1 MTTYIFGYGSL
12 MNSASRQLTGQTSAA
27 TPAIVAGFQ
36 RHWGKIDSS
45 YTLSPLVVDKGH
57 GSVNGVLLQ
66 VNEAGLAEFD
76 IRERG
81 YHRVLVPTADI
92 DCDLHITRDDQVW
105 VYIKDSPEP
114 PCELSPIVQ
123 TYVDTVLAGC
133 LEISEQFAKQFVEST
148 LGWHHPLEN
157 DRHAPKYGNLAGVRP
172 EHHAQ
177 IDKLI
182 GDVVA

>member
-27 TPAIVAGFQ
+27 VPAVVAGFQ

-45 YTLSPLVVDKGH
+45 YSISPLVVDKGN
-57 GSVNGVLLQ
+57 GVVNGVLLE
-66 VNEAGLAEFD
+66 VSEAGLAEFD

-81 YHRVLVPTADI
+81 YHRVLIARSDI
-92 DCDLHITRDDQVW
+92 NSDLPLNEHDHVW
-105 VYIKDSPEP
+105 VYIKNNPEP
-114 PCELSPIVQ
+114 PCEISPIVQ

-133 LEISEQFAKQFVEST
+133 LEISEQFAKQFVDST

-157 DRHAPKYGNLAGVRP
+157 DRHAPKYGNLAGVTP
-172 EHHAQ
+172 EHHAH
-177 IDKLI
+177 IDRLI
-182 GDVVA
+182 GDVTA